1 MGWTDPRD
9 DVTLWWKL
17 IGRNKRTVVL
27 DLKDPADLDRM
38 RRLLATAAAAVA
50 DIAALGE
57 RDLEAYARD
66 AAAMRIPKGLSKFQP
81 CLPRD
86 VELDLAVR
94 MRFDPERARQV
105 WATER
110 RIVVQSDG
118 DARS

>member
-1 MGWTDPRD
+1 MAALARRGADWTC
-9 DVTLWWKL
+9 
-17 IGRNKRTVVL
+17 GNL
-27 DLKDPADLDRM
+27 DISTKDP
-38 RRLLATAAAAVA
+38 LAAAAAVA

-57 RDLEAYARD
+57 RDLEADARD